1 MQIGNLTIEPVHD
14 GTMRAPV
21 SASRGTTV
29 EQWAPHRQFL
39 DADGMLEFAL
49 GGFLIRTPGERV
61 VLVDAGIGDRSGA
74 IMSGSGTFQGG
85 AMLNNLAALG
95 VQPEQVTDVI
105 FTHLHFDHVGWA
117 SADGVRV
124 FPN

>member
-1 MQIGNLTIEPVHD
+1 
-14 GTMRAPV
+14 
-21 SASRGTTV
+21 
-29 EQWAPHRQFL
+29 
-39 DADGMLEFAL
+39 
-49 GGFLIRTPGERV
+49 
-61 VLVDAGIGDRSGA
+61 
-74 IMSGSGTFQGG
+74 MSGSGTFQGG

-124 FPN
+124 FPNAVYRCDARDWEHFRDTSACGPLFRRLPSVWRRGRTADRWCPESTR